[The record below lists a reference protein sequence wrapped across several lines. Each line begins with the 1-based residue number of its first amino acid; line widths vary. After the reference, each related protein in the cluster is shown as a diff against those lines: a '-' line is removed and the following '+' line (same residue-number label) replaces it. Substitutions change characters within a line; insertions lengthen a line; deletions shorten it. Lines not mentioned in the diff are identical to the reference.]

1 MASGNLARLE
11 TVITSNC
18 RRNSPPVTN
27 MPDPG
32 RLKCPL
38 NAALDSV
45 MSTNYSMNGS
55 QPVNVKMLL
64 NTEFIKQEPL
74 DCTDLSETT
83 ECDADTS
90 HYSTLG
96 IMADPGRITGP
107 MNILDISS
115 GVVNNTRNGSV
126 NMASDHEINLGEE
139 ISANAERKNSTKMAS
154 GSERDPDRVKRPMN
168 AFMVWSREKRRVMA
182 QENPKM
188 HNSEISKRLG
198 DKWKKLSTSDKQPYI
213 EEAKRLRAQHMKDFP
228 DYKYRPRRKT
238 KTLLKKEK
246 YNLPLL
252 ANCEVGAPV
261 QRNIAQVDEYYSYP
275 NLGYPT
281 HDLYNT
287 MYNNS
292 SYNTALSNTPFQG
305 ASTSAHSYYPASLYT
320 IQGGQIYNYN
330 SEQHPTNGGNDV
342 QTMPEVSYPQETIM
356 LTNGGIQIKKES
368 DSEQISGRNYPG
380 DLHEMINVYL
390 PADSDANHQTRTNH
404 VEHFQH
410 QDSAQYSTNHI
421 DSHTMNTSV
430 IRPNPSAATIPLT
443 HM

>member
-1 MASGNLARLE
+1 MASGNLTTLE
-11 TVITSNC
+11 TVIATNYNRS
-18 RRNSPPVTN
+18 SPPASN

-45 MSTNYSMNGS
+45 MSVNYNMNGS

-64 NTEFIKQEPL
+64 NTEVIKEEPL
-74 DCTDLSETT
+74 DCTDLSQTT
-83 ECDADTS
+83 QCNVVTS
-90 HYSTLG
+90 SPG

-115 GVVNNTRNGSV
+115 GVVNRNGPV
-126 NMASDHEINLGEE
+126 NMASNHDLSQEDE
-139 ISANAERKNSTKMAS
+139 ISTNNEMKNSTKIAS
-154 GSERDPDRVKRPMN
+154 SDRDPDRVKRPMN

-246 YNLPLL
+246 YNISLL
-252 ANCEVGAPV
+252 GDCEGGPPV
-261 QRNIAQVDEYYSYP
+261 QRNIAHIGDYYSYP
-275 NLGYPT
+275 NLGYPPQ
-281 HDLYNT
+281 DLFNSMYNT
-287 MYNNS
+287 GHG
-292 SYNTALSNTPFQG
+292 YNTGLSNEPFQG
-305 ASTSAHSYYPASLYT
+305 ATTTVNSYYPASVYT
-320 IQGGQIYNYN
+320 IQAGQIYSYN
-330 SEQHPTNGGNDV
+330 SEHQNPTNGHDV
-342 QTMPEVSYPQETIM
+342 QAIAPTSYPQETIM
-356 LTNGGIQIKKES
+356 LTNGGIQIKKELDDERRRS
-368 DSEQISGRNYPG
+368 YPG

-390 PADSDANHQTRTNH
+390 PADPNANHRTRTNH
-404 VEHFQH
+404 VEHFQNN
-410 QDSAQYSTNHI
+410 QDSYNANHI
-421 DSHTMNTSV
+421 VDSSTINPSV
-430 IRPNPSAATIPLT
+430 IRPNPRPSAATMPLT
-443 HM
+443 HL